1 MSLDNKMDLSFEYGD
16 IFYNG
21 DDLGVIVD
29 KGSTSF
35 KIWSPAAEKVEVL
48 IFADENDKSINDKFL
63 LKKGENGCWSTLVSE
78 DLSGNYY
85 LFIVDYGEY
94 SYEVID
100 PYARAVGTNS
110 KLGYIVDLSKTNP
123 EGWES
128 DCRVKLEKPTDA
140 IIYEVHVKDFSIS
153 SESGIELKGDYLA
166 FTEKGTKNRYGFK
179 TGIDHLKELGI
190 THVHLLPV
198 FDFATVDDTWQKD
211 YNWGYDPYYYNVPE
225 GSYASDPSDETRII
239 EFKKMVKALHDE
251 GIGVIMDV
259 VYNHTYYTEDS
270 TFSKTAPGYF
280 YRKHEDEH
288 NLANGSGVGNEFATE
303 KPMARKFIIDSLSY
317 WAEEYHIDGF
327 RFDLMRIIDKET
339 MDLAEDKLHEID
351 QSILLYGEPWSA
363 LPPQLHHDEQMLK
376 GAQKKMNI
384 SAFNDHFR
392 DAIKGDT
399 DGDTRG
405 FVNGKKGLSN
415 EIRKGIVGAIY
426 YNKEIHDFTVSPSE
440 TINYV
445 SAHDNLTL
453 WDKLKKTNGEEPRHI
468 RIKMDKMAQAIIFTS
483 LGVPFLQGG
492 EEFLRTKYG
501 NSNSYN
507 AGDYIN
513 MLKWERKTRFHNTFK
528 YYSGLI
534 DLRKSYEIFRM
545 DDAKTIRNNLEFLE
559 SPSNTVAY
567 KIKSEISNS
576 KKEEELLILYN
587 PNREWIDFEIGEGRW
602 GIIVD
607 DKKAGNEVFNIF
619 KDHHIKVPPISVMVL
634 ISR

>member
-1 MSLDNKMDLSFEYGD
+1 MSLDKKMDLDFNYD
-16 IFYNG
+16 NFYCDE
-21 DDLGVIVD
+21 DDLGVIAED
-29 KGSTSF
+29 SSTSF
-35 KIWSPAAEKVEVL
+35 KIWAPAANKVEVL
-48 IFADENDKSINDKFL
+48 IFEDENNKSIKDKFN
-63 LKKGENGCWSTLVSE
+63 LKKDENGCWTTFVSE
-78 DLSGNYY
+78 NLSGNYY
-85 LFIVDYGEY
+85 LFIIDYGEF

-123 EGWES
+123 EGWEN
-128 DCRVKLEKPTDA
+128 DKRVKLEKPTDA
-140 IIYEVHVKDFSIS
+140 VIYEVHVKDFSSS

-166 FTEKGTKNRYGFK
+166 FTEKGTKNRYGFN
-179 TGIDHLKELGI
+179 TGIDHLKNLGI

-198 FDFATVDDTWQKD
+198 FDFATVDDTWPDD

-259 VYNHTYYTEDS
+259 VYNHTYYTEES
-270 TFSKTAPGYF
+270 NFEKTAPGYF

-303 KPMARKFIIDSLSY
+303 KPMARKFIIDSLCY

-339 MDLAEDKLHEID
+339 MDKAEDELHEMD
-351 QSILLYGEPWSA
+351 SSILLYGEPWSA

-399 DGDTRG
+399 DGNSKG
-405 FVNGKKGLSN
+405 FVNGKEGFSEGVK
-415 EIRKGIVGAIY
+415 KGIVGGIY
-426 YNKEIHDFTVSPSE
+426 YNEEIHDFTVSPSE

-453 WDKLKKTNGEEPRHI
+453 WDKLKKTNGEDPRYI

-483 LGVPFLQGG
+483 LGVPFLYGG
-492 EEFLRTKYG
+492 EEFLRTKFG

-513 MLKWERKTRFHNTFK
+513 MLKWERKTRFHDTFK

-534 DLRKSYEIFRM
+534 ELRNSFEVFRM
-545 DDAKTIRNNLEFLE
+545 ENAEKIRKNLEFLE
-559 SPSNTVAY
+559 SSPNTIAY
-567 KIKSEISNS
+567 KLKSSKTDK
-576 KKEEELLILYN
+576 KKEELVILYN
-587 PNREWIDFEIGEGRW
+587 PNREWRDFEIGEGRW

-607 DKKAGNEVFNIF
+607 DKQAGNEVFNIF
-619 KDHHIKVPPISVMVL
+619 EDDYIKVPPISVMVL
-634 ISR
+634 VSK